1 MSTLKVDNLQTTA
14 GVGLYVLRAYINY
27 TPLTTIPTI
36 RSNGGFAT
44 PSTIIDNATGDQ
56 TLNFATALDDINYT
70 YSGSVGYN
78 NAAQSAWLG
87 GADLT
92 LITNWKTTTFL
103 RINTYTAN
111 SILSNIEPADVCVLL
126 MR

>member
-27 TPLTTIPTI
+27 TPLTTVPTI
-36 RSNGGFAT
+36 RSNGGFT
-44 PSTIIDNATGDQ
+44 SSITDNAIGDQ
-56 TLNFATALDDINYT
+56 TLTFATALDDINYT
-70 YSGSVGYN
+70 YSGSAGYN
-78 NAAQSAWLG
+78 NVAQSAWVG

-103 RINTYTAN
+103 RINTYISN
-111 SILSNIEPADVCVLL
+111 SGLSTSDPADVCVLL

>member
-14 GVGLYVLRAYINY
+14 GIGLYVLRAYINY

-36 RSNGGFAT
+36 RSNGGFT
-44 PSTIIDNATGDQ
+44 SSITDHATGDQ
-56 TLNFATALDDINYT
+56 TLTFATAIGDINYT
-70 YSGSVGYN
+70 YSGSAGYDN
-78 NAAQSAWLG
+78 SAQSAWVG

-92 LITNWKTTTFL
+92 LISNWKTSTFL
-103 RINTYTAN
+103 RINTYYAN
-111 SILSNIEPADVCVLL
+111 SLLSTIEPADVCVLL